1 MRKETTLLTFL
12 VTLQSTIA
20 STLFA
25 SIQEIINGDT
35 TVRKTIELLAK
46 ALPAQA
52 GYFIQ
57 IILVQ
62 NLLGMGIELLRIS
75 PAGQNFARKI
85 VANLLGH
92 NVTEEERN
100 ETFLGLRSLDDPL
113 EVRRNLSPLFYDGQ
127 IH

>member
-1 MRKETTLLTFL
+1 MRKETNLLTLL

-25 SIQEIINGDT
+25 SIQEIIKDPWST
-35 TVRKTIELLAK
+35 FEILAEE
-46 ALPAQA
+46 LPAKA

-113 EVRRNLSPLFYDGQ
+113 EVRRT
-127 IH
+127 

>member
-1 MRKETTLLTFL
+1 MRKETTLLTLL

-25 SIQEIINGDT
+25 SIQEIIKDPWST
-35 TVRKTIELLAK
+35 FEIVAEE
-46 ALPAQA
+46 LPAKA